1 MNFNRRTYEQNI
13 GIIKEY
19 RESDEKRS
27 KYNGRYSI
35 GVKICKLIELQVNM
49 NCFSS
54 QVEFYNSK
62 QKQFNLNYPFRFVLS
77 KHRNNT

>member
-13 GIIKEY
+13 GIIREY
-19 RESDEKRS
+19 DEKRS

-35 GVKICKLIELQVNM
+35 GVKICKFIELQVNM

-62 QKQFNLNYPFRFVLS
+62 QKQLL
-77 KHRNNT
+77 

>member
-62 QKQFNLNYPFRFVLS
+62 QKQLL
-77 KHRNNT
+77 